1 MVWLYLLIVLLL
13 GLVLWQFY
21 RNLNLINQTVT
32 VTVNY
37 ENVSEQMESLRQ
49 EHILLLESVSDDDQ
63 LIGKLS
69 ESVRNLESQI
79 YKQEHDIEVLSDSLK
94 VSQAEAKHQKGRA
107 ASAHTS
113 KGQILE
119 KWTPFLTHPEID
131 EHWTPQ
137 DWSFMGNPLDYIVWD
152 WHQDRDLNVETGKV
166 VFLDVK
172 AAKSQL
178 STKQR
183 RIRDLIKAGRIEWR
197 EIRLD

>member
-1 MVWLYLLIVLLL
+1 M
-13 GLVLWQFY
+13 
-21 RNLNLINQTVT
+21 
-32 VTVNY
+32 
-37 ENVSEQMESLRQ
+37 
-49 EHILLLESVSDDDQ
+49 LLESLTVGLGVAVAALAWEIRRLRRQPPMIELHEVPVEVVMPDPETLKLLAQRETELKFSENQ
-63 LIGKLS
+63 SEKLS
-69 ESVRNLESQI
+69 EQLSQTE
-79 YKQEHDIEVLSDSLK
+79 QVLRET
-94 VSQAEAKHQKGRA
+94 QAEVRKQKGRA

-119 KWTPFLTHPEID
+119 KWTPFLTHSEID
-131 EHWTPQ
+131 EHWKPQ

-152 WHQDRDLNVETGKV
+152 WHQDADLNNQQGKI

-183 RIRDLIKAGRIEWR
+183 RIRDLVKAGRIEWR

>member
-1 MVWLYLLIVLLL
+1 MVWFVVPIVLLSL
-13 GLVLWQFY
+13 LVLWLFH
-21 RNLNLINQTVT
+21 RNLKL
-32 VTVNY
+32 
-37 ENVSEQMESLRQ
+37 VSENITAKVHSETLVEQ
-49 EHILLLESVSDDDQ
+49 LESIKIENIMGLETASDADHQ
-63 LIGKLS
+63 IGKLS
-69 ESVRNLESQI
+69 EIARNLESEI
-79 YKQEHDIEVLSDSLK
+79 YKQEHRIEVLTEELK
-94 VSQAEAKHQKGRA
+94 LSQTEAKHQKGRA

-152 WHQDRDLNVETGKV
+152 WHQDRDLNVEQGKI

-183 RIRDLIKAGRIEWR
+183 RIRDLVKAGKIEWR